1 MREAVM
7 RVAAL
12 EEALDHALLERP
24 PHAAPQRARAWVARA
39 VDTSTRRR
47 LIAIGASPLLPHRRD
62 IARRAPPTLLRADHS
77 AHWTVVRI
85 AVGAIVKWRLKVAV
99 ANKKPR
105 HSFEPGVFRLK
116 MAWR

>member
-12 EEALDHALLERP
+12 EEALDHPLLERP
-24 PHAAPQRARAWVARA
+24 PHAAPQR
-39 VDTSTRRR
+39 
-47 LIAIGASPLLPHRRD
+47 
-62 IARRAPPTLLRADHS
+62 
-77 AHWTVVRI
+77 
-85 AVGAIVKWRLKVAV
+85 AV